1 MEGNLHGGSGDVATM
16 HVKTEAVDE
25 STSALL
31 LGSHESPAPCGD
43 TACRGGGGGGGG
55 DQTAEELADAELQAA
70 TTTTP
75 VLLYPVSTDRFFTTS
90 GDGKTYLKIA
100 PASAMPP
107 APSEKMLPSGSDF
120 SSKAVLCLIE
130 AVGRRW
136 GLYETRE
143 RSQLFQSVQ
152 EEMASKGHVLP
163 VEKIRRKW
171 NNLIVTYKRV
181 KDRSRET
188 GHAKTSWEFFD
199 LMDATL
205 CDTVGTQIINNKR
218 NKGGN
223 SVSTLSGS
231 LAKIAAKPQV
241 LQPPTIIR
249 PNGDFVSTG
258 GVESVGQGAI
268 SSQIISST
276 AAITSMTTATV
287 SPTNAPE
294 LKPLIVLNSDI
305 VTTSIHPATIVP
317 SPSFISSPCFTD
329 TASTSPSLGSTSNTD
344 LNTSRYVGRKAPPF
358 SSGVIPFR
366 LSNAPLCNSQN
377 LLGLSSS
384 FPPSSSCL
392 TSPVSN
398 SLSATTMSGAEGQ
411 SRKGS
416 EERTSTPLFQ
426 EILKRQEE
434 QAYLD
439 RVARRRVEAR
449 EKRRERRE
457 VRMVESLGR
466 IATALELL
474 SSKQDTVIALLQRLA
489 DRK

>member
-1 MEGNLHGGSGDVATM
+1 MEEDRQGGSCDVAAM

-25 STSALL
+25 NTSALV
-31 LGSHESPAPCGD
+31 LGSQESPAPCGD

-55 DQTAEELADAELQAA
+55 VDQTAEVLGDTELQAA
-70 TTTTP
+70 TTATP

-100 PASAMPP
+100 P
-107 APSEKMLPSGSDF
+107 
-120 SSKAVLCLIE
+120 E

-188 GHAKTSWEFFD
+188 GHAKTTWEFFD

-205 CDTVGTQIINNKR
+205 CDTVGTQITNNKR
-218 NKGGN
+218 TKGG
-223 SVSTLSGS
+223 SSMSALPGP

-241 LQPPTIIR
+241 PQPTTITH
-249 PNGDFVSTG
+249 PNGDFAMTA
-258 GVESVGQGAI
+258 GVESMGQVATSG
-268 SSQIISST
+268 QIISST

-294 LKPLIVLNSDI
+294 IKPLIVLNSDI

-317 SPSFISSPCFTD
+317 SPSFISSPCFTE
-329 TASTSPSLGSTSNTD
+329 TASTSPSLGPTCNTD
-344 LNTSRYVGRKAPPF
+344 LNTSRFVSRKAPSF
-358 SSGVIPFR
+358 SSGVVPFR
-366 LSNAPLCNSQN
+366 LSNTQN

-384 FPPSSSCL
+384 LPPTSSCL
-392 TSPVSN
+392 ASSIST
-398 SLSATTMSGAEGQ
+398 SLSATTTTGTDGQ
-411 SRKGS
+411 NQTGN
-416 EERTSTPLFQ
+416 EEQSSTTLFQ

-457 VRMVESLGR
+457 VRMAESLGR